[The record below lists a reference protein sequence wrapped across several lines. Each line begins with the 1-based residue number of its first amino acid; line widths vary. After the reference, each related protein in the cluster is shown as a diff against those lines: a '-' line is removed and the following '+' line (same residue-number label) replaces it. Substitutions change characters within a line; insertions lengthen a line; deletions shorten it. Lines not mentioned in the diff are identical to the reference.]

1 MTSGAAEIAVSPEPG
16 VPQAAVSPTPTGT
29 SGAAATQTAVD
40 APTTVSAEPAGGGGQ
55 ATAGAA
61 AESTTTTTTTAPAA
75 TSAANT
81 PVATARAQEL
91 TPGVRVS
98 VIAQPA
104 TGTAGLVAVVLPQ
117 GAAKA
122 GSPVVLS
129 LPETVMPQAATGA
142 GSSMN
147 VTLTNDR
154 PLPSW
159 IRFDAQQK
167 VLVIES
173 TAATSLPV
181 TVVLT
186 IGGQQTSIV
195 VTESTTASR

>member
-1 MTSGAAEIAVSPEPG
+1 M
-16 VPQAAVSPTPTGT
+16 
-29 SGAAATQTAVD
+29 
-40 APTTVSAEPAGGGGQ
+40 
-55 ATAGAA
+55 
-61 AESTTTTTTTAPAA
+61 
-75 TSAANT
+75 
-81 PVATARAQEL
+81 
-91 TPGVRVS
+91 RVS

-104 TGTAGLVAVVLPQ
+104 TGTAGLVAVVVPQ
-117 GAAKA
+117 GVARA

-129 LPETVMPQAATGA
+129 LPETIVPQAPA
-142 GSSMN
+142 GSTTSMN

-154 PLPSW
+154 PLPNW

-186 IGGQQTSIV
+186 VGGQRTSIV
-195 VTESTTASR
+195 VTESTNASR

>member
-1 MTSGAAEIAVSPEPG
+1 VR
-16 VPQAAVSPTPTGT
+16 
-29 SGAAATQTAVD
+29 
-40 APTTVSAEPAGGGGQ
+40 TT
-55 ATAGAA
+55 
-61 AESTTTTTTTAPAA
+61 
-75 TSAANT
+75 
-81 PVATARAQEL
+81 EL
-91 TPGVRVS
+91 TPGVRIS
-98 VIAQPA
+98 VITQAA
-104 TGTAGLVAVVLPQ
+104 TGSTGLVAVVLPQ
-117 GAAKA
+117 GAANA

-129 LPETVMPQAATGA
+129 LPEAVMPQAAAGA
-142 GSSMN
+142 SAQIG
-147 VTLTNDR
+147 VTLVNDR

-186 IGGQQTSIV
+186 IDGQRTSIV